1 MKNKTLIIC
10 FTIFFNTVLF
20 GENLKINSKNITID
34 KNKEITIFENE
45 VLIVEENYTIKSD
58 YAEYDRKKGIIK
70 LKGNILATDYKKNKI
85 QANFAEYNEKTKIFK
100 SIGLTEINTSENYF
114 LKGGDIIL
122 DNINQII
129 LSDNKTIITDQD
141 LNTISLENFEYMI
154 KKNIFKSIGKIT
166 IKDIKENE
174 YEFSQIYIDTKKKEI
189 LGTDIKA
196 FLNDKNFKINE
207 NNKPR
212 VFANTFKIDSEKKI
226 FNKSIFT
233 LCDYR
238 KDDKCPP
245 WTIQSSKMLHDSKKK
260 TIYYDNALVKV
271 YDIPIFYIPKLSHPD
286 PTVKRRSGFLPP
298 SLKYAKNLGTG
309 VSIPYF
315 FAVDDDKNFT
325 FTNRLYATENPLF
338 IGEYHQVFKN
348 SDLLFDFGFTE
359 GYKKTSAKKTPGN
372 KSHFF
377 SRLSKNFKSVR
388 AEKESDNSFNL
399 TVQNVSNDKYLKLY
413 KIQSNLVDHNTSTLE
428 NSLSFTHE
436 NEDIFFGFNA
446 SIYETLNDDYNDKYE
461 YILPEITIG
470 KNLIDNEQFGNL
482 DLQSVVQVHNYD
494 TNKFNSFFVND
505 LNWNMKDL
513 YFKSGIQGKLFSQV
527 RNINYETRNEEL
539 YKDEPTNEIYGAFGY
554 LTEINFQKQTNRGKH
569 LLKPKIMLKFSPG
582 SMRKERNGSRLD
594 PINAYSLNRV
604 DDSIKNFETGLSSTL
619 GFDYKIKKND
629 QSFDFSVAQVI
640 SEKENKKMASI
651 TSLDEKLSDLVG
663 SASYDINENFSLR
676 YNFSVDQ
683 SYKDVNY
690 NEFGTT
696 LNFDPVQF
704 DFKYLHED
712 NHIGDQEYFKTKV
725 NLAKNQNG
733 LFSAETKRNL
743 ITNSSEFYN
752 LSYEYLNDCLRAG
765 VVFRREF
772 YTDSELEPENSIM
785 FKITLTPF
793 GSINSPALS
802 K

>member
-1 MKNKTLIIC
+1 MKNKILIIC

-45 VLIVEENYTIKSD
+45 VLIVEKNYTIKSD

-70 LKGNILATDYKKNKI
+70 LKGNILATDDKKNKI

-114 LKGGDIIL
+114 LKGEDIIL

-154 KKNIFKSIGKIT
+154 KKNIFKSIGKVT
-166 IKDIKENE
+166 IEDIKKNE
-174 YEFSQIYIDTKKKEI
+174 YEFSQVYIDTKKKEI

-207 NNKPR
+207 SNKPR
-212 VFANTFKIDSEKKI
+212 VFANTFKIDNEKKI

-359 GYKKTSAKKTPGN
+359 GYKKTSSKKTPGN

-377 SRLSKNFKSVR
+377 SRFSKNFKSVR

-428 NSLSFTHE
+428 NSLSFTRE
-436 NEDIFFGFNA
+436 NEDVFFGFNA

-470 KNLIDNEQFGNL
+470 KNLINNELFGNL
-482 DLQSVVQVHNYD
+482 DLQSVIQVHNYD

-513 YFKSGIQGKLFSQV
+513 YFKSGIQGKLFSQI

-604 DDSIKNFETGLSSTL
+604 DDSIKNFETGLSSTI
-619 GFDYKIKKND
+619 GFDYKIKKDD

-651 TSLDEKLSDLVG
+651 TSLDEKISDLVG

-725 NLAKNQNG
+725 DLAKNQNG
-733 LFSAETKRNL
+733 LFSVETKRNL

-765 VVFRREF
+765 IVFRREF